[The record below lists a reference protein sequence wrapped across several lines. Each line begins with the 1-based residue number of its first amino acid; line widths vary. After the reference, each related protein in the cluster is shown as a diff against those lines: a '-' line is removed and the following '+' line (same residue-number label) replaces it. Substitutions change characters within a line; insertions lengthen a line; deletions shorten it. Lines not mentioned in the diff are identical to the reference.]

1 MLWESVWL
9 SVLLIF
15 SLILANGFFAAAEM
29 AIIATRKTR
38 IDTLLEK
45 GLPAAAAVARL
56 KNDPDRFLATV
67 QIGVTVV
74 GTLASAI
81 GGAAA
86 IEFLKPGILSLPLPA
101 VTAWGE
107 SLAILLVVIP
117 IAYFSLILGELVPKS
132 LALRFSDRIALLVAR
147 PIERISKLTSVLV
160 GVLTASSNAV
170 LWLFGGKGAEGTTF
184 TSEEEVKL
192 LIREGAARGIFD
204 ETEKELIHSVFEF
217 VDTPVKAVM
226 KPRTEIHAI
235 EVNASPE
242 DVLKS
247 FVDSGFSRI
256 PVYEG
261 ELDRVVGIL
270 YNKDLLRAMQEKG
283 DFRLRDLLHPPF
295 FVPSSLPISQLL
307 KELQRR
313 RIAIAMVV
321 NEFGEVEG
329 LATLEDLLE
338 EIVGEIRDEYDREER
353 GPVERLADGSMV
365 IQGSA
370 LLKDLKS
377 DHGLPFEESP
387 DYMTLAGFVLAKL
400 RRIPRGGEV
409 VEHNGCRLT
418 IVDMEGRRIV
428 KIKLE
433 AAGKKAQDKQDKPDR
448 TV

>member
-1 MLWESVWL
+1 MFIESFWL
-9 SVLLIF
+9 ELVLIF
-15 SLILANGFFAAAEM
+15 FLILANGFFAASEI

-38 IDTLLEK
+38 IDSLVEKGVRSATLL
-45 GLPAAAAVARL
+45 ARL
-56 KNDPDRFLATV
+56 KDDPDRFLATV

-86 IEFLKPGILSLPLPA
+86 IEFLKPLIQSLPLPF
-101 VTAWGE
+101 VTGWGE
-107 SLAILLVVIP
+107 SIAILLVVLP
-117 IAYFSLILGELVPKS
+117 IAYLSLVLGELVPKS
-132 LALRFSDRIALLVAR
+132 LALRFSDRIAVLVAR
-147 PIERISKLTSVLV
+147 PIDFFSHLTSPL
-160 GVLTASSNAV
+160 GKILTASSNAV
-170 LWLFGGKGAEGTTF
+170 LWFFGGKDTGGASF
-184 TSEEEVKL
+184 ISEEEVKF
-192 LIREGAARGIFD
+192 LIREGAAKGIFD

-226 KPRTEIHAI
+226 VPRTEIHAVDI
-235 EVNASPE
+235 NMPPQEI
-242 DVLKS
+242 LKS

-261 ELDRVVGIL
+261 EMDKVIGVL
-270 YNKDLLRAMQEKG
+270 YNKDIFRTLQEKG
-283 DFRLRDLLHPPF
+283 EFRAQDLLHPPF

-307 KELQRR
+307 KELQKRR
-313 RIAIAMVV
+313 SAMAMVV

-329 LATLEDLLE
+329 LATIEDLLE

-353 GPVERLADGSMV
+353 GPVERLPDGSMV

-377 DHGLPFEESP
+377 DYGLPFEESP
-387 DYMTLAGFVLAKL
+387 EYLTLAGFVLAKL
-400 RRIPRGGEV
+400 RRIPRGGER
-409 VEHNGCRLT
+409 VEHEGYRLT

-433 AAGKKAQDKQDKPDR
+433 ETKNK
-448 TV
+448 